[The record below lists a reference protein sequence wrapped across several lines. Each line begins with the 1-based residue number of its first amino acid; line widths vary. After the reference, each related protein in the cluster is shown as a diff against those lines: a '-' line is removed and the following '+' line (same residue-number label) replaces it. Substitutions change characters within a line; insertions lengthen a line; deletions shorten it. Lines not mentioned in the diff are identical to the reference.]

1 MLKCKIESFKI
12 YTTILLVL
20 IINNKHRG
28 LHDNILVIINTDL
41 VKDNNSLL
49 IINTDV
55 ELIWSAYYNQ

>member
-28 LHDNILVIINTDL
+28 LHDN
-41 VKDNNSLL
+41 SLL
-49 IINTDV
+49 IINTDL
-55 ELIWSAYYNQ
+55 ELIWLAYYNH